1 MLIYKITSITIIK
14 SLVTV
19 IKKSNQLY
27 AVEYTVTL
35 RKLVMEKI
43 MSYCVLF
50 CQAAHHVLNLKLDIL
65 VIRKLQQI
73 CSKEKILF

>member
-1 MLIYKITSITIIK
+1 MSYWNFEEIG
-14 SLVTV
+14 
-19 IKKSNQLY
+19 NG
-27 AVEYTVTL
+27 
-35 RKLVMEKI
+35 KI
-43 MSYCVLF
+43 MFYCVLF

>member
-1 MLIYKITSITIIK
+1 
-14 SLVTV
+14 
-19 IKKSNQLY
+19 
-27 AVEYTVTL
+27 
-35 RKLVMEKI
+35 MEKI

-73 CSKEKILF
+73 CSKEKNSLLTSTGHRISKSR

>member
-1 MLIYKITSITIIK
+1 
-14 SLVTV
+14 
-19 IKKSNQLY
+19 
-27 AVEYTVTL
+27 
-35 RKLVMEKI
+35 MEKI